1 MKNLDDNY
9 YDVFKMITELKG
21 KQYDIEQEIA
31 NSGGGDGPDWIYVSG
46 YGKCIEDLEV
56 LIKKEDDDV

>member
-21 KQYDIEQEIA
+21 KKYDIEQDIA
-31 NSGGGDGPDWIYVSG
+31 NNGGGDGPDWLYVSG
-46 YGKCIEDLEV
+46 YDKCIKDLEV